1 MAKEMTPEDRKR
13 YNEARDGLQESVNKV
28 FDMAPKASCG
38 VIGGLLLAGV
48 PVVGTALAIGAMATG
63 VGLEIRDKIKGK

>member
-1 MAKEMTPEDRKR
+1 MAKEMTPEQRER
-13 YNEARDGLQESVNKV
+13 YEANKAKMQGV
-28 FDMAPKASCG
+28 VDKVIEKAPKASFG
-38 VIGGLLLAGV
+38 VMGGLLLAGV